1 MAMENWVL
9 IPLITPWV
17 ITVVWLVIASQSD
30 KRAARQREQELLTA
44 ILSKTAHEYALA
56 LEAMKRSPE
65 HKLREMEIENELA
78 EKAVALEGV
87 PMGYP
92 VT

>member
-1 MAMENWVL
+1 MMVETWLFVPTL
-9 IPLITPWV
+9 LLPWLAIV
-17 ITVVWLVIASQSD
+17 GIIVVSQLD
-30 KRAARQREQELLTA
+30 KRASRQREQELLTA

-56 LEAMKRSPE
+56 LEAMKRSPDQ
-65 HKLREMEIENELA
+65 KIREMEIENELA